1 MILDVLPVIPP
12 ELRPLV
18 PLDGGRFATS
28 DLNDLYRRVINRNN
42 RLKKLMDLHA
52 PEVIVRNEKRM
63 LQEAVDALFDNGRR
77 GRVLRGANN
86 RPLKSL
92 SDTLKGKQ
100 GRFRQNLL
108 GKRVDYS
115 GRSVIVVGP
124 ELKLHQCGLP
134 KKMAL
139 ELFKPF
145 IYHRLEQ
152 TGQCTTIKQAK
163 EMVEMQEPV
172 VWDILEEVI
181 KDHPVLLNRAPTLHR
196 LGIQAFEPVLV
207 EGKAIKIH
215 PLVCTAFNA
224 DFDGD
229 QMAVHIP
236 LSPEAQIEAS
246 VLMLASHNI
255 LSPAS
260 GPADHRAHAGHGAGT
275 LLPDQG
281 QEGRQGRRPRVFEH
295 RRDPD
300 GARSRRSGDALAH
313 PRALHGQ
320 GARHDHA
327 YDDQDLTH
335 TDPVDFDKEYLS
347 TTVGRVILNDAL
359 PPGMPFVNGLMKK
372 KGIGQ
377 LVNYCNQ
384 NLGLEV
390 TVGMLDRIKS
400 LGFHYATR
408 SGLSVGLDDM
418 VIPESKYN
426 VVDEADKKV
435 IEVQKQYMDG
445 AITNGER
452 SNKVIQM
459 WSAVTDQVADEM
471 FSNMKRADDEGA
483 MNPIYIMADSGARG
497 SKQQIRQLSG
507 MRGLMAKPSGE
518 VIETPI
524 TANFREGLTVLEYF
538 ISTHGARK
546 GLADTA
552 LKTADSGYLTRRLV
566 DVAQD
571 VIVTEQD
578 CGTLEGIYVGSIV
591 ESGEIIEPL
600 RDRIIGRV
608 SLERIK
614 DYDGNVVVEVNQ
626 PIDEDIASAIQGA
639 GVEKVKIRS
648 VLTCESRRGVCALCY
663 GRNLGSGRM
672 VELGE
677 TCGVIAAQS
686 IGEPG
691 TQLTMRT
698 FHVGGT
704 ASRVQDKSRL
714 DAKNNGFVRF
724 INLNTVESKE
734 GELVAMNRSGS
745 VAIVDERG
753 REKERYQVVYGAR
766 LRVKRGLGG
775 EAGRSAGR
783 VGSLHLRHSHRD
795 RRNGAVQG
803 PAGRHHAQRRSGRSD
818 RSVALGGCRLARREA
833 AAGHCHEGRQGQQA
847 LSAAA
852 RRSPDGAGRRRSGS
866 GRRAGEDSQ
875 GEHAHQGHHRRSAA
889 RGGTV

>member
-1 MILDVLPVIPP
+1 
-12 ELRPLV
+12 
-18 PLDGGRFATS
+18 
-28 DLNDLYRRVINRNN
+28 
-42 RLKKLMDLHA
+42 
-52 PEVIVRNEKRM
+52 
-63 LQEAVDALFDNGRR
+63 
-77 GRVLRGANN
+77 
-86 RPLKSL
+86 
-92 SDTLKGKQ
+92 
-100 GRFRQNLL
+100 
-108 GKRVDYS
+108 
-115 GRSVIVVGP
+115 
-124 ELKLHQCGLP
+124 
-134 KKMAL
+134 
-139 ELFKPF
+139 
-145 IYHRLEQ
+145 
-152 TGQCTTIKQAK
+152 
-163 EMVEMQEPV
+163 
-172 VWDILEEVI
+172 
-181 KDHPVLLNRAPTLHR
+181 
-196 LGIQAFEPVLV
+196 
-207 EGKAIKIH
+207 
-215 PLVCTAFNA
+215 
-224 DFDGD
+224 
-229 QMAVHIP
+229 
-236 LSPEAQIEAS
+236 
-246 VLMLASHNI
+246 
-255 LSPAS
+255 
-260 GPADHRAHAGHGAGT
+260 
-275 LLPDQG
+275 
-281 QEGRQGRRPRVFEH
+281 
-295 RRDPD
+295 
-300 GARSRRSGDALAH
+300 
-313 PRALHGQ
+313 
-320 GARHDHA
+320 
-327 YDDQDLTH
+327 
-335 TDPVDFDKEYLS
+335 
-347 TTVGRVILNDAL
+347 
-359 PPGMPFVNGLMKK
+359 
-372 KGIGQ
+372 
-377 LVNYCNQ
+377 
-384 NLGLEV
+384 
-390 TVGMLDRIKS
+390 
-400 LGFHYATR
+400 
-408 SGLSVGLDDM
+408 M
-418 VIPESKYN
+418 VIPASKYN

-471 FSNMKRADDEGA
+471 FGNMKRADDEGA

-626 PIDEDIASAIQGA
+626 SIDEDIASAIQGA

-704 ASRVQDKSRL
+704 ASRVADQSRL
-714 DAKNNGFVRF
+714 DAKNNGYVRF

-766 LRVKRGLGG
+766 LRVKEGSASQAR
-775 EAGRSAGR
+775 RSAGR
-783 VGSLHLRHSHRD
+783 VGSLHLRHPHGD
-795 RRNGAVQG
+795 RRHGAVQG
-803 PAGRHHAQRRSGRSD
+803 PAGRHHAQRGSGRSD
-818 RSVALGGCRLARREA
+818 RPLALGGCRLAR
-833 AAGHCHEGRQGQQA
+833 
-847 LSAAA
+847 
-852 RRSPDGAGRRRSGS
+852 
-866 GRRAGEDSQ
+866 
-875 GEHAHQGHHRRSAA
+875 
-889 RGGTV
+889 